1 MSKIPE
7 KHQTK
12 INSKPKGR
20 TQKTK
25 EDNRN
30 RKPKNVNSK
39 TKAKEVYTFHTQAA
53 GN

>member
-1 MSKIPE
+1 MSKVPE

-12 INSKPKGR
+12 INSTPKGR

-25 EDNRN
+25 EDNGN
-30 RKPKNVNSK
+30 RKPQNINRK
-39 TKAKEVYTFHTQAA
+39 TKEKYIYTFHTQAA